1 MSMILILH
9 FLVHGLTGNDIPHN
23 LYHFLLPLIYSG
35 VDIFFLI
42 SGQFLIK
49 FSKRSIVKFALTILF
64 FSAVNILLTI
74 IITGH
79 IDLHLYK
86 LIATFLFPVSYS
98 GYWFIQV
105 YFIMM
110 ISAPIVNAGLKALS
124 QKQLLYAMTIF
135 AFFAVYMRGDR
146 FCFTY
151 LNGMFCYC
159 LGYAL
164 RTLNIASLFS
174 KRTLL
179 TSFFV
184 VTLSAAI
191 LRYSFPGVGGLLIG
205 RYSSPFTLLSAVTLY
220 LYFSKLEFSSRAVN
234 SIAAAA
240 LGCYLLQDGKFG
252 FEFFYDFQHRF
263 MLAHG
268 YGVELFAMLAAT
280 FIGLWVASFLLTKFK
295 DLWINQLTDKLISIS
310 DKVTGPLMLR
320 LNKFIFREAS
330 HS

>member
-1 MSMILILH
+1 
-9 FLVHGLTGNDIPHN
+9 
-23 LYHFLLPLIYSG
+23 
-35 VDIFFLI
+35 
-42 SGQFLIK
+42 
-49 FSKRSIVKFALTILF
+49 
-64 FSAVNILLTI
+64 
-74 IITGH
+74 
-79 IDLHLYK
+79 
-86 LIATFLFPVSYS
+86 
-98 GYWFIQV
+98 
-105 YFIMM
+105 MM
-110 ISAPIVNAGLKALS
+110 ISAPIVNVGLKALS
-124 QKQLLYAMTIF
+124 QKQLLYVMAIF
-135 AFFAVYMRGDR
+135 AFCAVYMRGGL
-146 FCFTY
+146 FSYSY
-151 LNGMFCYC
+151 LNGMFFYG

-179 TSFFV
+179 ISFFTI
-184 VTLSAAI
+184 TLSAAVI
-191 LRYSFPGVGGLLIG
+191 SF
-205 RYSSPFTLLSAVTLY
+205 YFTSSSENFLSVYTNPFTLLSAVTLY

-240 LGCYLLQDGKFG
+240 LGCYLLQDGRFG
-252 FEFFYDFQHRF
+252 NEFFYDFQHRF

-268 YGVELFAMLAAT
+268 YGVELFAMLTAT